1 MSYNP
6 KLLKLRKL
14 RKRAKQQRYT
24 HVDRA
29 YYHREK
35 SESVALVLRQTVL
48 ASRSELDPEQ
58 FDELMALTKRMEFC
72 SERANHYLADDMH
85 SEQTGETFAGFGHL
99 FPCSSKLCH
108 ACAANYGKRNHKTA
122 AAAINEVKLVRRTY
136 KDYETGKTREQQ
148 ELLRFITLTMPPI
161 VAGNLETLKILA
173 DAWERFRKTDFFK
186 NYVSGFARDAE
197 FTTRKDGTYHAHIH
211 LIAASVFIPEDL
223 IKKFWTK
230 CVEAAFEKA
239 GLEFRAETASGYCVV
254 NLELAG
260 DVESA
265 TRELCKYITK
275 SDSWSEVP
283 KAHLLEMASVARWP
297 KMFSLGGT
305 FAAAA
310 LRLERQR
317 AAARAAAKAMSSD
330 SAHAAMDAERESYLD
345 TKSLSGGFSS
355 EETSG
360 EPPTETEAEAAAEA
374 KRRKKPNWRKLVRKI
389 GLDRY
394 LIILEAQVSAQRLY
408 RKIQLREKYPLAT
421 FKDLTGRTWAQ
432 PRTEFVEEYDE
443 ATGETMRWNAP
454 EFEAAEIYDEE
465 YYESF

>member
-35 SESVALVLRQTVL
+35 SESVALVLRQAVL
-48 ASRSELDPEQ
+48 AARSELDPEQ

-72 SERANHYLADDMH
+72 SERANHYLADDLH
-85 SEQTGETFAGFGHL
+85 SERTGETFEGFGHL
-99 FPCSSKLCH
+99 YPCSSKLCH

-122 AAAINEVKLVRRTY
+122 AAAINEVKLIRRKY
-136 KDYETGKTREQQ
+136 KDYETGKQREQQ

-161 VAGNLETLKILA
+161 VAGNLQTLKILA
-173 DAWERFRKTDFFK
+173 DAWERMRKTDFFK

-211 LIAASVFIPEDL
+211 LIAACVRIPEAL

-239 GLEFRAETASGYCVV
+239 GLEFWAKTKSGYCVV

-260 DVESA
+260 EVESA

-283 KAHLLEMASVARWP
+283 KQHLLEMASVARWP

-310 LRLERQR
+310 LRLERRR
-317 AAARAAAKAMSSD
+317 AAARAAAKVMSSD
-330 SAHAAMDAERESYLD
+330 SAHAAMDAERESYVH
-345 TKSLSGGFSS
+345 TKSLSDGFSS

-360 EPPTETEAEAAAEA
+360 ELPTEAAAEA

-389 GLDRY
+389 GLARY
-394 LIILEAQVSAQRLY
+394 EIILEAQVSAQRLY

-421 FKDLTGRTWAQ
+421 FKDLTGKVWAQ

-443 ATGETMRWNAP
+443 ATGETIRWNAT
-454 EFEAAEIYDEE
+454 EFVATDVYDEE
-465 YYESF
+465 DYYAFG